1 MISLTERLKEER
13 QKSCSRLVE
22 IAKGIKKASEAH
34 EFKDLLFLTTE
45 FRETRAKP
53 GYTPDM
59 IKFLLQSNLFFMG
72 KDIDSDTI
80 SYGADPEFILC
91 DAEDEDKVVLYSSK
105 HGLPSSSGG
114 ELSMSSLSIGA
125 DYGLLELRPKH
136 SAKPGQLAKNIV
148 SLINSFDKDNEE
160 WEEEWGNGLKIKEA
174 EAVPF
179 MHKIE
184 RMREVMA
191 GDEELDYGGNR
202 AKMGGVT
209 ATSIN
214 DIALAG
220 AEYYGVSLTAY
231 DTPGFAVGTDKV
243 LTAGGHL
250 HFGGACI
257 KMLSMKQLKTLVRK
271 LDEKLIP
278 IAAKVETKAAELRR
292 QYYGFPGEFRLKPYG
307 FEYRVLSCAPF
318 WKKNIGV
325 LKEILNEA
333 NRIITKF
340 DF

>member
-1 MISLTERLKEER
+1 MISLKERLEEER
-13 QKSCSRLVE
+13 QESCSKLVK
-22 IAKGIKKASEAH
+22 IAKGIKDAVRDHK
-34 EFKDLLFLTTE
+34 FKDLLFLTTE
-45 FRETRAKP
+45 FRETKTKP
-53 GYTPDM
+53 SATPDM
-59 IKFLLQSNLFFMG
+59 IKFLMQSNLFFMG
-72 KDIDSDTI
+72 EDIKSKTI

-91 DAEDEDKVVLYSSK
+91 DVEDEDKIILYSSK
-105 HGLPSSSGG
+105 HGVPSSSGG
-114 ELSMSSLSIGA
+114 EFAMSSLSIGA
-125 DYGLLELRPKH
+125 DYGLLELRP
-136 SAKPGQLAKNIV
+136 SYTLEPGKLTRNIKN
-148 SLINSFDKDNEE
+148 LIDSFDESNKE
-160 WEEEWGNGLKIKEA
+160 WENGLKIKET
-174 EAVPF
+174 EATPY

-184 RMREVMA
+184 RMREVMDD
-191 GDEELDYGGNR
+191 GEELDYGGNR

-257 KMLSMKQLKTLVRK
+257 KMLSMKQLKALVRK

-278 IAAKVETKAAELRR
+278 IAAKVETEAAEMRR
-292 QYYGFPGEFRLKPYG
+292 KYYGFPGEFRLKPYG

-318 WKKNIGV
+318 WKKNLKV
-325 LKEILNEA
+325 LKEILAEA
-333 NRIITKF
+333 EKIITKF
-340 DF
+340 NF

>member
-13 QKSCSRLVE
+13 QKSCSRLVK
-22 IAKGIKKASEAH
+22 IAKGIKEASETH
-34 EFKDLLFLTTE
+34 KFKDLLFLTTE
-45 FRETRAKP
+45 FRETKTKP
-53 GYTPDM
+53 DYTPDT
-59 IKFLLQSNLFFMG
+59 IKFLMQSNLFFMG
-72 KDIDSDTI
+72 EDIDSDTI

-91 DAEDEDKVVLYSSK
+91 DTEDEDKIVLYSSK
-105 HGLPSSSGG
+105 HGLPSSSNG
-114 ELSMSSLSIGA
+114 EFSMSSLSIGA
-125 DYGLLELRPKH
+125 DYGLLELRPNH
-136 SAKPGQLAKNIV
+136 STKPGQLAKNV
-148 SLINSFDKDNEE
+148 ASLIDSFDENNEE
-160 WEEEWGNGLKIKEA
+160 WENNLKIKEA
-174 EAVPF
+174 EAIPF

-184 RMREVMA
+184 RMREVM
-191 GDEELDYGGNR
+191 DEGEDLDYGGNR

-209 ATSIN
+209 ATSTN

-257 KMLSMKQLKTLVRK
+257 KMLSMKQLKALVRK

-278 IAAKVETKAAELRR
+278 IAAKVETKAAKLRR
-292 QYYGFPGEFRLKPYG
+292 EYYGFPGEFRLKPYG

-318 WKKNIGV
+318 WKKNLKV
-325 LKEILNEA
+325 LKDILKEA
-333 NRIITKF
+333 ENIITKF

>member
-1 MISLTERLKEER
+1 MISLTEQLEEER
-13 QKSCSRLVE
+13 QKSRAGLVK
-22 IAKGIKKASEAH
+22 IAKGIKEASEAH
-34 EFKDLLFLTTE
+34 KFKDLLFLTTE
-45 FRETRAKP
+45 FRETDTKLA
-53 GYTPDM
+53 YTPDM
-59 IKFLLQSNLFFMG
+59 IKFLMESNLFFMG
-72 KDIDSDTI
+72 EDINSDTI

-91 DAEDEDKVVLYSSK
+91 DADNEDKIILYSSK
-105 HGLPSSSGG
+105 HAKPRSDAG
-114 ELSMSSLSIGA
+114 EFAMSSLSIGA
-125 DYGLLELRPKH
+125 DYGLLELRPEYT
-136 SAKPGQLAKNIV
+136 SDPAQLPRNIK
-148 SLINSFDKDNEE
+148 SLVNAFDESNKQQDN
-160 WEEEWGNGLKIKEA
+160 NLKIKET

-184 RMREVMA
+184 RMREVMD
-191 GDEELDYGGNR
+191 GKEDLDYGGNR

-209 ATSIN
+209 AASIS

-257 KMLSMKQLKTLVRK
+257 KMLSMKQLKALVRK

-278 IAAKVETKAAELRR
+278 IAEKIETEAAELRR
-292 QYYGFPGEFRLKPYG
+292 KYYGFPGEFRLKPYG

-318 WKKNIGV
+318 WKKNLNV
-325 LKEILNEA
+325 LKDILKEA
-333 NRIITKF
+333 ENIITKF